1 MRKIILRFV
10 RLFSLKHDH
19 DDHMTANTAF
29 EHDEINSTDFFFFFL
44 FFFSPME
51 TLIAFSYKTI
61 TFFFF
66 FFTKRSGLSIASNV
80 ARRKIDAPSSRHPSI
95 ANIFAESWHFPIVFP
110 YLSLLY
116 LTSGKLDRPS
126 NERNKNSV
134 RQGKKLKFYG
144 QRS

>member
-1 MRKIILRFV
+1 M

-19 DDHMTANTAF
+19 DDHTANAAF

-51 TLIAFSYKTI
+51 TPILVQNYY
-61 TFFFF
+61 FFFF

>member
-1 MRKIILRFV
+1 M

-19 DDHMTANTAF
+19 DDHTANTAF

-51 TLIAFSYKTI
+51 TPIAFSYKTI
-61 TFFFF
+61 TFFFSF
-66 FFTKRSGLSIASNV
+66 LLNDPVYLLLRTWLDERSTPHLLAIQASRIFLPN
-80 ARRKIDAPSSRHPSI
+80 RGTFPSS
-95 ANIFAESWHFPIVFP
+95 

>member
-1 MRKIILRFV
+1 M

-19 DDHMTANTAF
+19 DDHTANTAF

-51 TLIAFSYKTI
+51 TPIAFSYKTI
-61 TFFFF
+61 TFFFSF
-66 FFTKRSGLSIASNV
+66 LLNDPVYLLLRTWLDERSTPHLLAN
-80 ARRKIDAPSSRHPSI
+80 PSI